1 MLQCWDTNVI
11 PKATTKKTLEYTQK
25 EIQEEFKRFTTKN
38 ELNTKEERNVENEG
52 QKSYRPTVNTA

>member
-11 PKATTKKTLEYTQK
+11 PKATTKKTLEYTEK
-25 EIQEEFKRFTTKN
+25 EIQEEFKHFTTKN
-38 ELNTKEERNVENEG
+38 ELNTKERNVENEG